1 MTTDNNA
8 NTNLEDIYP
17 KSSNP
22 EKIHI
27 SILDLNSWSA
37 TTESDSRI
45 CSLFILF
52 SYDCWVP
59 LLRMELTTR
68 TTTVQLV

>member
-8 NTNLEDIYP
+8 NTHLEDIYP

-27 SILDLNSWSA
+27 LIID
-37 TTESDSRI
+37 
-45 CSLFILF
+45 
-52 SYDCWVP
+52 
-59 LLRMELTTR
+59 
-68 TTTVQLV
+68 